1 MYFILAVRKKDEP
14 LFEVIIIG
22 TGRRYCCGY
31 RVRSCVSLCFFGAS
45 VFLAENGFSIKCE
58 RYALEKRRPYR
69 IIYAVYSGKKRRIS
83 KEESL
88 FGLVPVLRQDESA
101 YRFFCIK
108 QAEKLR
114 KKAAGIEIQNMDCS
128 DVIKLEEHA
137 RKLADSPL
145 FWDRIC
151 FTSAAAKP
159 VKNMQT

>member
-1 MYFILAVRKKDEP
+1 MTRIAIDAMGGDHAPHEIVAGAVWGAQDYGVAIELVGKQDRIEQELDRIAQEG
-14 LFEVIIIG
+14 IYSDCG
-22 TGRRYCCGY
+22 TG
-31 RVRSCVSLCFFGAS
+31 
-45 VFLAENGFSIKCE
+45 
-58 RYALEKRRPYR
+58 
-69 IIYAVYSGKKRRIS
+69 GKKRRIS